1 MTAAI
6 DCGRHPVEAAMW
18 LARAFTA
25 GRRLCVQAPGAP
37 DHAHHVAVEFVHP
50 VVAGTRPLAA
60 GVAAADPA
68 VPGSVDA
75 RLVIGEDDGSAD
87 LVIAPDQPDTA
98 IVLSYHVL
106 WELVQVALE
115 HPGLVGSAAAAGGD
129 STGFLYPFLDAAE
142 DDEASLRASLQA
154 SSEAKRDESTRLAQ
168 QSLESNRTALEDCGA
183 TIGRAARA
191 GGRVLTMGNGGS
203 ATDAARLARLL
214 RSRGVPAESLSADY
228 AVATAL
234 ANDLGAERIFSRQLD
249 AFSQP
254 GDVLVGC
261 STSGASRN
269 LLAAFDQAAETGLT
283 TVGLSGYGGGSFAGH
298 ASVHHSLVVQS
309 MSVHRIQEAQAALMT
324 ALCERVAGLLAAGEP
339 AVEGAR

>member
-1 MTAAI
+1 MSTGSEPAI
-6 DCGRHPVEAAMW
+6 DCGRHPVEAAMR

-25 GRRLCVQAPGAP
+25 GRGLRVSAPGAP

-60 GVAAADPA
+60 AVAASGDGAA
-68 VPGSVDA
+68 VPADVTLA
-75 RLVIGEDDGSAD
+75 IGADGDTAELFIST
-87 LVIAPDQPDTA
+87 DQSDTA
-98 IVLSYHVL
+98 IVRTYHVL

-115 HPGLVGSAAAAGGD
+115 HPGLIGSAAVAGGD

-142 DDEASLRASLQA
+142 ADEASLRRSLRASA
-154 SSEAKRDESTRLAQ
+154 DAKVRESAELSR
-168 QSLESNRTALEDCGA
+168 QSVESNRAALAQAGTAIGWAA
-183 TIGRAARA
+183 TS

-203 ATDAARLARLL
+203 AADAARLARLL
-214 RSRGVPAESLSADY
+214 RARGIPAESLSADY

-249 AFSQP
+249 AFARP

-269 LLAAFDQAAETGLT
+269 LLAAFDQAAGMGLA
-283 TVGLSGYGGGSFAGH
+283 TVGLSGYGGGSFTDH
-298 ASVHHSLVVQS
+298 PSVNHKLVVQS
-309 MSVHRIQEAQAALMT
+309 MSVHRIQEAQAALMS
-324 ALCERVAGLLAAGEP
+324 ALCERAAGALAAAGP
-339 AVEGAR
+339 AL